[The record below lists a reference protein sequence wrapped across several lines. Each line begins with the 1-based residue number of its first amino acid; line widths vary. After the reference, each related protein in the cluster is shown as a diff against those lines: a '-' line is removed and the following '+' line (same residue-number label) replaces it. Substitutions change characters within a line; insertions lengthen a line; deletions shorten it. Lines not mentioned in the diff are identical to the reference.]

1 MFDLVKTKIRSLR
14 HSLLGEPA
22 DHLQPTVVAVE
33 DMGRRKVMGTIFVSG
48 ATLLAASMLQGCT
61 VTKSGN
67 LTSVTLNVAKVDA
80 YAKAAQNFA
89 NTILSVP
96 MVTSTLGTGPV
107 VLINAAV
114 TGIVAAIDQFDA
126 AANGAATVSYDS
138 TSVKTAVNSIISDLQ
153 TVLTYAKQGISG
165 IESTASTADTISK
178 VNTAISAAET
188 VLSLLTALIVSVG
201 VARAAPTPM
210 SEASA
215 LAVLGV

>member
-1 MFDLVKTKIRSLR
+1 MIKSRRNFLR
-14 HSLLGEPA
+14 TAG
-22 DHLQPTVVAVE
+22 
-33 DMGRRKVMGTIFVSG
+33 
-48 ATLLAASMLQGCT
+48 LLACGTALAACT

-67 LTSVTLNVAKVDA
+67 VTSVTLNVAKVDA
-80 YAKAAQNFA
+80 YAQAAKNFA
-89 NTILSVP
+89 GTILSVP
-96 MVTSTLGTGPV
+96 LVTSALGSGRVTI
-107 VLINAAV
+107 INACV
-114 TGIVAAIDQFDA
+114 TGIVVAIDQFDS

-138 TSVKTAVNSIISDLQ
+138 TSVKTAVNSVIADLQ

-178 VNTAISAAET
+178 VNMAISAAET

-201 VARAAPTPM
+201 VARMAPTPM

>member
-1 MFDLVKTKIRSLR
+1 MVKSRRSFLR
-14 HSLLGEPA
+14 TAG
-22 DHLQPTVVAVE
+22 
-33 DMGRRKVMGTIFVSG
+33 
-48 ATLLAASMLQGCT
+48 LLACGTALAACT

-67 LTSVTLNVAKVDA
+67 VTSVTLNVAKIDA

-96 MVTSTLGTGPV
+96 LITSALGRGPV
-107 VLINAAV
+107 TIINACV
-114 TGIVAAIDQFDA
+114 TNIVAAIDQFDT

-138 TSVKTAVNSIISDLQ
+138 TSIKTAVKSIISDLQ
-153 TVLTYAKQGISG
+153 TVLAYGGQAVAG
-165 IESTASTADTISK
+165 IENTTATADTLSK

-188 VLSLLTALIVSVG
+188 VLSLLTALIVSAG

-210 SEASA
+210 SEAAA